1 LADAAGPGIAAM
13 SAELATSRARQHVL
27 VHHPGTNHLAYELVA
42 GLQEGGY
49 ACDFHTGFFYKRD
62 GALARTVAALPSGL
76 RTRIEREL
84 RRRAHA
90 GVKPDR
96 VRLRPWPE
104 IAHVGMGRFGATQ
117 DRLARIIGWRNEIL
131 DRAVARVVRRERPRV
146 VIGHDGSALHAG
158 RAAHEVGAASIL
170 NQVVGHVAAA
180 HEIFRE
186 EAVLAPEF
194 AETMVTTPDW
204 IVARHEAEIREAD
217 GILVPSDYVL
227 DTLVA
232 RGAAPERIHVLPYGV
247 DIQRFHPAQRERDG
261 KFRILFVGQLSQR
274 KGIRYLLEAVKRLK
288 LPDAELV
295 LVGKMIGSESAFAP
309 YRGVFR
315 HVTHVPYHEVHR
327 LFQTADIFAYP
338 SLHEGS
344 AFATY
349 EALASGLPIVT
360 TKNAGSVARDGQ
372 EGFIVPIRDIEALM
386 ERIEHLYR
394 DKDLRATMAQ
404 AARRRATE
412 FTWAHYRER
421 LNRYIDRFA
430 LGGPR

>member
-1 LADAAGPGIAAM
+1 MAEAGVSVPDLARR
-13 SAELATSRARQHVL
+13 RAQKNVL

-49 ACDFHTGFFYKRD
+49 ACDFHTGFFYTQT
-62 GALARTVAALPSGL
+62 GALARAVSLLPEGA
-76 RTRIEREL
+76 RARVEREF
-84 RRRAHA
+84 RRRAHG
-90 GVKPDR
+90 GVDPR
-96 VRLRPWPE
+96 HVSLRPWPE
-104 IAHVGMGRFGATQ
+104 LVHVAMGRLGASQ
-117 DRLARIIGWRNEIL
+117 DRLARIIGWRNDML
-131 DRAVARVVRRERPRV
+131 DAAVARVVRRQRPHV

-158 RAAHEVGAASIL
+158 RAAREVGAAAIL

-204 IVARHEAEIREAD
+204 IVARHEAEIHEAD
-217 GILVPSDYVL
+217 GILVPSEYVR

-232 RGAAPERIHVLPYGV
+232 RGTAPERVYVLPYGV
-247 DIQRFHPAQRERDG
+247 DIDRFHPAPSPRRDG
-261 KFRILFVGQLSQR
+261 FRILFVGQLSQR
-274 KGIRYLLEAVKRLK
+274 KGIRYLLEAVKRLNI
-288 LPDAELV
+288 PDAELV
-295 LVGKMIGSESAFAP
+295 LVGKMIGRDSAFAP

-327 LFQTADIFAYP
+327 LFQDADIFVYP

-372 EGFIVPIRDIEALM
+372 EGFIVPIRDVEALM
-386 ERIEHLYR
+386 DRIERLYR
-394 DKDLRATMAQ
+394 DRSLRAAMAD
-404 AARRRATE
+404 AARRRATD
-412 FTWAHYRER
+412 FTWAQYRAR
-421 LNRYIDRFA
+421 LNLYMDGFA
-430 LGGPR
+430 LRR

>member
-1 LADAAGPGIAAM
+1 M
-13 SAELATSRARQHVL
+13 L

-49 ACDFHTGFFYKRD
+49 ACDFHTGFFYRRGGGLARVV
-62 GALARTVAALPSGL
+62 GALPATVRARA
-76 RTRIEREL
+76 EREL

-90 GVKPDR
+90 GVDPAR
-96 VRLRPWPE
+96 VHLRPWPE
-104 IAHVGMGRFGATQ
+104 IAHIALGRFGATQ
-117 DRLARIIGWRNEIL
+117 DRLARVIGWRNEIL
-131 DRAVARVVRRERPRV
+131 DRAVAKVVRRERPRV
-146 VIGHDGSALHAG
+146 VIGHDGSALHAA
-158 RAAHEVGAASIL
+158 RAAHEIGAAAIL
-170 NQVVGHVAAA
+170 NQVVGHVVAA

-186 EAVLAPEF
+186 EAVLSPDF

-217 GILVPSDYVL
+217 GIMVPSDYVR

-232 RGAAPERIHVLPYGV
+232 RGASAERIHVLPYGV
-247 DIQRFHPAQRERDG
+247 DIQRFQPAPREAGDA
-261 KFRILFVGQLSQR
+261 FRILFVGQLSGR
-274 KGIRYLLEAVKRLK
+274 KGIRYLLEAAKRLN
-288 LPDAELV
+288 LPDTELV
-295 LVGKMIGSESAFAP
+295 LVGKMLGSEQAFAP

-327 LFQTADIFAYP
+327 LFQTADIFVYP

-360 TKNAGSVARDGQ
+360 TKNSGSVVRDGE
-372 EGFIVPIRDIEALM
+372 EGFIVPIRDVEALM
-386 ERIEHLYR
+386 ERIERLYR
-394 DKDLRATMAQ
+394 NKELRATMAQ

-412 FTWAHYRER
+412 FTWAHYRAR
-421 LNRYIDRFA
+421 LNLYIDRFA
-430 LGGPR
+430 LGSGA

>member
-1 LADAAGPGIAAM
+1 M
-13 SAELATSRARQHVL
+13 RARQHVL

-49 ACDFHTGFFYKRD
+49 ACDFHSGFFYRRG
-62 GALARTVAALPSGL
+62 GALARTIARLPEGP

-84 RRRAHA
+84 RRRAHG
-90 GVKPDR
+90 GVDPAR
-96 VRLRPWPE
+96 VHLRPWPE
-104 IAHVGMGRFGATQ
+104 IVHIAMGRFGATQ
-117 DRLARIIGWRNEIL
+117 DRLARVIGWRNEIL
-131 DRAVARVVRRERPRV
+131 DRAVAKVVRRERPRV

-158 RAAHEVGAASIL
+158 RAAHEVGAAAIL

-180 HEIFRE
+180 HDIFRD
-186 EAVLAPEF
+186 EAVRAPEF

-247 DIQRFHPAQRERDG
+247 DIRRFQPAPREDDG
-261 KFRILFVGQLSQR
+261 TFRILFVGQLSQR
-274 KGIRYLLEAVKRLK
+274 KGIRYLLEAVKRLN
-288 LPDAELV
+288 LPKVELV
-295 LVGKMIGSESAFAP
+295 LVGKMIGSDEAFAP

-315 HVTHVPYHEVHR
+315 HVMHVPYHEVHR
-327 LFQTADIFAYP
+327 LFQTADIFVYP

-360 TKNAGSVARDGQ
+360 TKNSGSAARDGK
-372 EGFIVPIRDIEALM
+372 EGFIVPIRDIDALM
-386 ERIEHLYR
+386 DRIERLYR
-394 DKDLRATMAQ
+394 DKALRAAMAQ
-404 AARRRATE
+404 AARQRASE
-412 FTWAHYRER
+412 FTWAHYRAR
-421 LNRYIDRFA
+421 LNLYIDRFA
-430 LGGPR
+430 LRAGA

>member
-1 LADAAGPGIAAM
+1 LDAVAQQ
-13 SAELATSRARQHVL
+13 AELAHRRAGAHVL

-49 ACDFHTGFFYKRD
+49 ACDFHTGFFYRRD
-62 GALARTVAALPSGL
+62 GALARAVAAAPASL
-76 RTRIEREL
+76 RARVEREL
-84 RRRAHA
+84 RRRAHPEVDPA
-90 GVKPDR
+90 R
-96 VRLRPWPE
+96 VHLRPWTE
-104 IAHVGMGRFGATQ
+104 IAHIAMGRLGATQ
-117 DRLARIIGWRNEIL
+117 NRLARVIGWRNEIL
-131 DRAVARVVRRERPRV
+131 DRTVARVVRRQKPRV
-146 VIGHDGSALHAG
+146 VIGHDGSALHAAQ
-158 RAAHEVGAASIL
+158 AAHEVGAAAIL

-204 IVARHEAEIREAD
+204 IVARHETELRESD
-217 GILVPSDYVL
+217 GILVPSEYVL

-232 RGAAPERIHVLPYGV
+232 RGTPAGRIHVLPYGV
-247 DIQRFHPAQRERDG
+247 DIQRFHPAPREADG
-261 KFRILFVGQLSQR
+261 MFRILFVGQLSQR

-288 LPDAELV
+288 LPNAELV
-295 LVGKMIGSESAFAP
+295 LVGKMLGSEQAFSP
-309 YRGVFR
+309 YRDVFR

-327 LFQTADIFAYP
+327 LFQTADIFVYP

-360 TKNAGSVARDGQ
+360 TKNAGSVAREGQ
-372 EGFIVPIRDIEALM
+372 EGFIVPIRDVEALM
-386 ERIEHLYR
+386 KRIERLYR
-394 DKDLRATMAQ
+394 DRALRAAMAD

-412 FTWAHYRER
+412 FTWAHYRAR
-421 LNRYIDRFA
+421 LNAYVDRFA
-430 LGGPR
+430 LGRVDQA

>member
-1 LADAAGPGIAAM
+1 
-13 SAELATSRARQHVL
+13 VL

-42 GLQEGGY
+42 GLQAGGY
-49 ACDFHTGFFYKRD
+49 ACDFHTGFFYRSE
-62 GALARTVAALPSGL
+62 GALARTVAALPTGM
-76 RTRIEREL
+76 RARVEREL

-90 GVKPDR
+90 GVDPAR
-96 VRLRPWPE
+96 VHLRPAPE
-104 IAHVGMGRFGATQ
+104 LAHIGIGRLGASQ
-117 DRLARIIGWRNEIL
+117 GRLARVIGWRNEIL
-131 DRAVARVVRRERPRV
+131 DRAVAGAVRRARPRV
-146 VIGHDGSALHAG
+146 VIGHDGSALHAA
-158 RAAHEVGAASIL
+158 RAAREIGAATIL

-204 IVARHEAEIREAD
+204 IVARHEAEIRETD
-217 GILVPSDYVL
+217 GILVPSDYVR

-232 RGAAPERIHVLPYGV
+232 RGAPPERIHVLPYGV
-247 DIQRFHPAQRERDG
+247 DIQRFQPAPRQSDD

-295 LVGKMIGSESAFAP
+295 LVGKMLGSESAFAP
-309 YRGVFR
+309 YRGAFR

-327 LFQTADIFAYP
+327 LFQTADIFVYP

-360 TKNAGSVARDGQ
+360 TKNAGAVARDGQ
-372 EGFIVPIRDIEALM
+372 EGFIVPIRDIAALM
-386 ERIEHLYR
+386 DRIERLHR
-394 DKDLRATMAQ
+394 DKNLRAAMGQ
-404 AARRRATE
+404 AARRRAAE

-421 LNRYIDRFA
+421 LNAYVDRFA
-430 LGGPR
+430 LKGA

>member
-1 LADAAGPGIAAM
+1 LAEA
-13 SAELATSRARQHVL
+13 SARPADRSPSELAALRARERVL

-42 GLQEGGY
+42 GLQQGGY
-49 ACDFHTGFFYKRD
+49 ACDFHTGFFYSRE
-62 GALARTVAALPSGL
+62 GALARTVGMLPVGVQA
-76 RTRIEREL
+76 RVEREL

-90 GVKPDR
+90 GVDARR
-96 VRLRPWPE
+96 VTLRPWPE
-104 IAHVGMGRFGATQ
+104 IVHIGMGRLGAGQ

-131 DRAVARVVRRERPRV
+131 DRKVADVVRRERPRV

-158 RAAHEVGAASIL
+158 RAAHEVGAAAIL

-186 EAVLAPEF
+186 EAVLSPDF

-204 IVARHEAEIREAD
+204 IVARHEAELRDAD
-217 GILVPSDYVL
+217 GILVPSDYVQ

-232 RGAAPERIHVLPYGV
+232 RGVAPERIHVLPYGV
-247 DIQRFHPAQRERDG
+247 DIQRFQPAPRKEDG
-261 KFRILFVGQLSQR
+261 TFRILFVGQLSGR
-274 KGIRYLLEAVKRLK
+274 KGIRYLLEAAKRLN

-295 LVGKMIGSESAFAP
+295 LVGKMLGGEQAFAP

-315 HVTHVPYHEVHR
+315 HVTHLPYHEVHR
-327 LFQTADIFAYP
+327 LFQTADIFVYP

-360 TKNAGSVARDGQ
+360 TKNSGSVVRDGA
-372 EGFIVPIRDIEALM
+372 EGFIVPIRDIDALVD
-386 ERIEHLYR
+386 RIERLYR
-394 DKDLRATMAQ
+394 DKALRAQMAQ
-404 AARRRATE
+404 AARQRATE
-412 FTWAHYRER
+412 FTWAHYGER
-421 LNRYIDRFA
+421 LNRYVDRFA
-430 LGGPR
+430 LR

>member
-1 LADAAGPGIAAM
+1 LADRIAGSTGTSDLAA
-13 SAELATSRARQHVL
+13 LRARQHVL

-49 ACDFHTGFFYKRD
+49 ACDFHTGFFYRRE
-62 GALARTVAALPSGL
+62 GGLARIVAALPENL
-76 RTRIEREL
+76 RARVEREL

-90 GVKPDR
+90 GIDPDR
-96 VRLRPWPE
+96 VRLRSWPE
-104 IAHVGMGRFGATQ
+104 IAHVAMGRFGATQ
-117 DRLARIIGWRNEIL
+117 DRLARVIGWRNEIL

-146 VIGHDGSALHAG
+146 VIGHDGSALYSA
-158 RAAHEVGAASIL
+158 RAAHEVGAAAIL

-186 EAVLAPEF
+186 EAVRAPEF

-204 IVARHEAEIREAD
+204 IVERHEAEIRESD

-247 DIQRFHPAQRERDG
+247 DIERFRPAPREQDG
-261 KFRILFVGQLSQR
+261 TFRILFVGQLSQR
-274 KGIRYLLEAVKRLK
+274 KGIRYLLEAVKRLN
-288 LPDAELV
+288 LPNAELV
-295 LVGKMIGSESAFAP
+295 LVGKMIGSDSAFAP

-327 LFQTADIFAYP
+327 LFQTADIFVYP

-360 TKNAGSVARDGQ
+360 TKNSGSVARDGQ

-386 ERIEHLYR
+386 ERIERLYR
-394 DKDLRATMAQ
+394 DRDLRAAMAR
-404 AARRRATE
+404 AARERATE
-412 FTWAHYRER
+412 FTWAHYRAR
-421 LNRYIDRFA
+421 LNLYVDRFA
-430 LGGPR
+430 LGCS

>member
-1 LADAAGPGIAAM
+1 MTLQRDDLVRQRAG
-13 SAELATSRARQHVL
+13 TSVL

-49 ACDFHTGFFYKRD
+49 ACDFHTGFFYTRE
-62 GALARTVAALPSGL
+62 GALARGVAALPAGL
-76 RTRIEREL
+76 QARVEREL

-90 GVKPDR
+90 GVDARR
-96 VRLRPWPE
+96 VTLRPWPE
-104 IAHVGMGRFGATQ
+104 IAHIAMGRLGAGQ
-117 DRLARIIGWRNEIL
+117 DRLARVIGWRNEIL
-131 DRAVARVVRRERPRV
+131 DRKVASVVRRDRPRV

-158 RAAHEVGAASIL
+158 RAAHEVGAAAIL

-204 IVARHEAEIREAD
+204 IVQRHEAEIREAD
-217 GILVPSDYVL
+217 GILVPSDYVR
-227 DTLVA
+227 DTMVA
-232 RGAAPERIHVLPYGV
+232 RGAAPERTHVLPYGV
-247 DIQRFHPAQRERDG
+247 DIHRFRPAPREAGD

-274 KGIRYLLEAVKRLK
+274 KGIRYLLEAAKRLN

-295 LVGKMIGSESAFAP
+295 LVGKMLGSEQAFAP

-327 LFQTADIFAYP
+327 LFQTADIFVYP

-360 TKNAGSVARDGQ
+360 TKNAGSVARDGE
-372 EGFIVPIRDIEALM
+372 EGFIVPIRDVDALVD
-386 ERIEHLYR
+386 RIERLYR
-394 DKDLRATMAQ
+394 DKALRATMAQ
-404 AARRRATE
+404 AARRRAAE

-421 LNRYIDRFA
+421 LNFYVDRFA
-430 LGGPR
+430 LR

>member
-1 LADAAGPGIAAM
+1 LN
-13 SAELATSRARQHVL
+13 ERSRIPVL

-49 ACDFHTGFFYKRD
+49 ACDFHTGFFYKGD
-62 GALARTVAALPSGL
+62 GALARAVAALPAVL
-76 RTRIEREL
+76 RARVEREL

-90 GVKPDR
+90 SVDPAR
-96 VRLRPWPE
+96 VHLRSAPELVHIAIGRL
-104 IAHVGMGRFGATQ
+104 GAGQ
-117 DRLARIIGWRNEIL
+117 DRLARVIGWRNEIL
-131 DRAVARVVRRERPRV
+131 DRAVARVIRRARPRV
-146 VIGHDGSALHAG
+146 VIGHDGSALHSA
-158 RAAHEVGAASIL
+158 RAAREIGAATIL

-194 AETMVTTPDW
+194 AETMVTTPEW
-204 IVARHEAEIREAD
+204 IVARHEAEIRETD
-217 GILVPSDYVL
+217 GILVPSDYVR

-232 RGAAPERIHVLPYGV
+232 RGAAPDRIHVLPYGV
-247 DIQRFHPAQRERDG
+247 DIQRFQPAPRQSDD

-295 LVGKMIGSESAFAP
+295 LVGKMLGSESAFAP
-309 YRGVFR
+309 YRGAFR

-327 LFQTADIFAYP
+327 LFQTADIFVYP

-360 TKNAGSVARDGQ
+360 TKNAGAVARDGQ
-372 EGFIVPIRDIEALM
+372 EGFIVPIRDIAALM
-386 ERIEHLYR
+386 DRIERLHR
-394 DKDLRATMAQ
+394 DKNLRAAMGQ
-404 AARRRATE
+404 AARRRAAE

-421 LNRYIDRFA
+421 LNAYVDRFA
-430 LGGPR
+430 LKGA

>member
-1 LADAAGPGIAAM
+1 MAEASARGADETTA
-13 SAELATSRARQHVL
+13 LLRARQHVL

-42 GLQEGGY
+42 GLQQGGY

-62 GALARTVAALPSGL
+62 GALSRAVAVLPEGL
-76 RTRIEREL
+76 RARVEREL

-90 GVKPDR
+90 GVDSAR
-96 VRLRPWPE
+96 VHLRPSPE
-104 IAHVGMGRFGATQ
+104 IVHIAMGRFGATQ
-117 DRLARIIGWRNEIL
+117 DRLARVIGWRNEIL
-131 DRAVARVVRRERPRV
+131 DRAVAKVVRRDKPRV

-158 RAAHEVGAASIL
+158 RAAHEVGAAAIL

-186 EAVLAPEF
+186 EAVRAPEF

-232 RGAAPERIHVLPYGV
+232 RGASPERIHVLPYGV
-247 DIQRFHPAQRERDG
+247 DIERFRPAPREADG
-261 KFRILFVGQLSQR
+261 TFRILFVGQLSQR
-274 KGIRYLLEAVKRLK
+274 KGIRYLLEAVQRLK
-288 LPDAELV
+288 LPNAELV
-295 LVGKMIGSESAFAP
+295 VVGKMLGSESAFAP

-327 LFQTADIFAYP
+327 LFQTADIFVYP

-360 TKNAGSVARDGQ
+360 TKNSGSVARDGQ
-372 EGFIVPIRDIEALM
+372 EGFVVPIRDVEALM
-386 ERIEHLYR
+386 DRIERLYR
-394 DKDLRATMAQ
+394 DPVLRATMAR
-404 AARRRATE
+404 AARDRATE
-412 FTWAHYRER
+412 FTWAHYRAR

-430 LGGPR
+430 LGG

>member
-1 LADAAGPGIAAM
+1 MPVARPAGPT
-13 SAELATSRARQHVL
+13 AELVASRSRQRIL

-49 ACDFHTGFFYKRD
+49 ACDFHTGFFYKRE
-62 GALARTVAALPSGL
+62 GTPARLVAMLPAG
-76 RTRIEREL
+76 TRDRLEREL

-90 GVKPDR
+90 GVDPRR
-96 VRLRPWPE
+96 VHLRPLPE
-104 IAHVGMGRFGATQ
+104 ITPVAMGRLGAGQ
-117 DRLARIIGWRNEIL
+117 DRLARVIGWRNEVL
-131 DRAVARVVRRERPRV
+131 DRAVAKVVRHEKPRI

-158 RAAHEVGAASIL
+158 RAAHEVGAAAIL

-186 EAVLAPEF
+186 EAVRAPAF

-217 GILVPSDYVL
+217 GILVPSDYVH

-232 RGAAPERIHVLPYGV
+232 RGASPERILVLPYGV
-247 DIQRFHPAQRERDG
+247 DIQRFQPAPREPGD

-274 KGIRYLLEAVKRLK
+274 KGILYLLEAVKRLA
-288 LPDAELV
+288 LRDAELV

-309 YRGVFR
+309 YRSVFR

-327 LFQTADIFAYP
+327 LFQTADIFVYP

-372 EGFIVPIRDIEALM
+372 EGFIVPIRDVQALM
-386 ERIEHLYR
+386 ERIERLYR
-394 DKDLRATMAQ
+394 DRDLRATIAQ
-404 AARRRATE
+404 AARRRAME
-412 FTWAHYRER
+412 FTWAHYRAR
-421 LNRYIDRFA
+421 LNLYIDGFA
-430 LGGPR
+430 LRS

>member
-1 LADAAGPGIAAM
+1 LDAIAQQTDLVRRRAG
-13 SAELATSRARQHVL
+13 TNVL

-62 GALARTVAALPSGL
+62 GALARAVAAAPASL
-76 RTRIEREL
+76 RARVEREL

-90 GVKPDR
+90 GIDPAR
-96 VRLRPWPE
+96 VHLRPWPE
-104 IAHVGMGRFGATQ
+104 IAHIAMGRLGATQ
-117 DRLARIIGWRNEIL
+117 DRLARIIGWRNEVL
-131 DRAVARVVRRERPRV
+131 DRAVARVVRREKPRV
-146 VIGHDGSALHAG
+146 VIGHDGSALHAA
-158 RAAHEVGAASIL
+158 RAAHEVGAAAIL

-204 IVARHEAEIREAD
+204 IVARHETELRESD
-217 GILVPSDYVL
+217 GILVPSEYVL

-232 RGAAPERIHVLPYGV
+232 RGTPAEGIYVLPYGV
-247 DIQRFHPAQRERDG
+247 DIQRFHPAPREADG
-261 KFRILFVGQLSQR
+261 MFRILFVGQLSQR

-288 LPDAELV
+288 LPNTELV
-295 LVGKMIGSESAFAP
+295 LVGKMIGSEQAFSP

-327 LFQTADIFAYP
+327 LFQTADIFVYP

-360 TKNAGSVARDGQ
+360 TRNAGSVARDGQ
-372 EGFIVPIRDIEALM
+372 EGFIVPIRDVEALM
-386 ERIEHLYR
+386 ERIERLYR
-394 DKDLRATMAQ
+394 DRALRAAMAN
-404 AARRRATE
+404 AARQRAAG
-412 FTWAHYRER
+412 FTWAHYRAR
-421 LNRYIDRFA
+421 LNAYVDGFA
-430 LGGPR
+430 PGRVVQA